1 MEVQKIIGDIQIGDE
16 VKSYKDNEFVKGIVT
31 KVLTHP
37 TEEVVDVVKL
47 ENMIAE
53 PNHPVLMGKTWTTFD
68 KIGEVYS

>member
-1 MEVQKIIGDIQIGDE
+1 MWDGSTKIIGDIQIGDE

-47 ENMIAE
+47 ENMTQNQI
-53 PNHPVLMGKTWTTFD
+53 
-68 KIGEVYS
+68 IQY